1 MPWSLST
8 QTRAFLK
15 EENKVAQNEKWK
27 KKLIWVFV
35 FQKYGKFWSISLGY
49 FIKHK
54 PLISEEYTFLPSK
67 RPGTQSGS
75 GNRPLANVKIK
86 EVLPH
91 PDEPATVKK
100 AQSEFLW
107 LNRGWES
114 EIDALWIIDW
124 LIF

>member
-1 MPWSLST
+1 MLQKNASKF
-8 QTRAFLK
+8 A
-15 EENKVAQNEKWK
+15 
-27 KKLIWVFV
+27 VFSSNAPV
-35 FQKYGKFWSISLGY
+35 
-49 FIKHK
+49 
-54 PLISEEYTFLPSK
+54 PLPSK

-107 LNRGWES
+107 LNKEWES
-114 EIDALWIIDW
+114 KIDALWIIDW
-124 LIF
+124 LIRLLIYN